1 MSSPDE
7 NVQSA
12 TVSEPQKP
20 AAPKKPK
27 KPAAKKAKAP
37 AKKVKAPAK
46 PKKAAA
52 KKTAKKTAKP
62 KKAAAKHK
70 AKKAAKTTKRGQGTK
85 FIDGPL
91 YQMIKKALPKK
102 FITADGVIDMKL
114 LAPAVKTSMEG
125 VYKWFRT
132 NHVAP
137 DKAMRLMKA
146 SLGKLKHR
154 DFDKFVY
161 PAK

>member
-37 AKKVKAPAK
+37 AKKVKA
-46 PKKAAA
+46 KAPA
-52 KKTAKKTAKP
+52 KKTAAKKTAKP

-102 FITADGVIDMKL
+102 FITTDGVIDMKL

>member
-1 MSSPDE
+1 M
-7 NVQSA
+7 V
-12 TVSEPQKP
+12 
-20 AAPKKPK
+20 
-27 KPAAKKAKAP
+27 
-37 AKKVKAPAK
+37 
-46 PKKAAA
+46 
-52 KKTAKKTAKP
+52 
-62 KKAAAKHK
+62 
-70 AKKAAKTTKRGQGTK
+70 
-85 FIDGPL
+85 
-91 YQMIKKALPKK
+91 KKALPKK
-102 FITADGVIDMKL
+102 FITAEGVIDMKL

-154 DFDKFVY
+154 DFDKYVY